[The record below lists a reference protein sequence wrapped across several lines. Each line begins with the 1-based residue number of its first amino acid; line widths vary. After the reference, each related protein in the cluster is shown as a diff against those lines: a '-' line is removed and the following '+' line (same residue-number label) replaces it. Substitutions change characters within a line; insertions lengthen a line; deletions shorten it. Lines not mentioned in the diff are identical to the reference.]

1 MDAKLSCLIK
11 GLIGV
16 IFGGLALVVPDL
28 IMAAFLAIF
37 WVLVGAGLVIC
48 IFLAITSQKDESLF
62 WFIFGAGFLVIGIGS
77 LIFAN
82 LAVVLFLVALAA
94 LAFYS
99 GFAGVSI
106 ALSRPKTKYLLIG
119 SAFVISIVLIALLV
133 FYIPSMIGH
142 LFLTILGAFSL
153 VFGLF
158 SIIMGWHIKE
168 GREEHLVPEILPRK
182 IRILSKPKDKEE

>member
-16 IFGGLALVVPDL
+16 IFGSLALVVPDL
-28 IMAAFLAIF
+28 ILATFLAIF

-77 LIFAN
+77 LIFAS
-82 LAVVLFLVALAA
+82 LAAILFLVAVAA

-99 GFAGVSI
+99 GFEGISI
-106 ALSRPKTKYLLIG
+106 ALSHPKTKYLLIG
-119 SAFVISIVLIALLV
+119 GAFAISVVLIAVLV
-133 FYIPSMIGH
+133 FYIPAMSGH
-142 LFLTILGAFSL
+142 LFLTVLGVFAL

-158 SIIMGWHIKE
+158 SIFMGWHIRE
-168 GREEHLVPEILPRK
+168 GPAAPVISEIVPKK
-182 IRILSKPKDKEE
+182 IRILSKPKDKDE